1 MLNILKKTKIKN
13 SANTLYYYW
22 GLKKYR
28 FGKMGCNVRICDGG
42 FFGHSENIYI
52 EDNVF
57 LGRETYMDALSDIFI
72 GSGTMIGPRCTFIGS
87 THNYDSNDLK
97 SLPYDNVILD
107 RKIIVDKN
115 VWIAAGVMICPGTHI
130 GEGSVIGAG
139 ACIYGDIPPFSVIV
153 SNGYRIVKERNREK
167 YQELYAENALYNT
180 MFAGTPFIKRNH

>member
-1 MLNILKKTKIKN
+1 MLKKTSVSSKT
-13 SANTLYYYW
+13 NTLNLYW
-22 GLKKYR
+22 GIKKIQ
-28 FGKMGCNVRICDGG
+28 FGYIGDNVRISLPG
-42 FFGHSENIYI
+42 FFGNAQNIFI
-52 EDNVF
+52 ESNVF
-57 LGRETYMDALSDIFI
+57 IDAEAYFDALSDIMI
-72 GSGTMIGPRCTFIGS
+72 SSGTMIGPRCTFIGS

-153 SNGYRIVKERNREK
+153 SNRYRIVKERNREK